1 MASGDPDLIPFDSIV
16 QCGWTE
22 CSEMANLRACS
33 QCKNQWY
40 CCVEHQK
47 LHWKAHKPKCKPF
60 KPPTANQTTKTK
72 KSLPEPDKPKEQ
84 QKPAKIIVRY
94 KWGEMPSD
102 IESMYAMRKEMTI
115 RHGYNMMDKAV
126 DAFFEALKRDCY
138 PTEESEGI
146 FGIQMEP
153 KYERYDDTTRVSLG
167 NLVYLVWVALWKAK
181 GNAHSAWKNEIV
193 MMILMGKLPEWFQL
207 EVMEYVATKDGSR
220 NAYANELLERGVENI
235 MYDILLCRFRWG
247 DITEEDVAFL
257 TKTAS

>member
-1 MASGDPDLIPFDSIV
+1 MASADSDLIPFDSIV

-47 LHWKAHKPKCKPF
+47 LHWKSHKPKCKPF
-60 KPPTANQTTKTK
+60 KAPTASQTASASKT
-72 KSLPEPDKPKEQ
+72 LPEPTTTQERTNPSKVIE
-84 QKPAKIIVRY
+84 RY
-94 KWGEMPSD
+94 KWTEMPSD
-102 IESMYAMRKEMTI
+102 IEPMYALRKEMTI
-115 RHGYNMMDKAV
+115 RHGYNMMDKTV
-126 DAFFEALKRDCY
+126 DAFFEAMKRDCY

-167 NLVYLVWVALWKAK
+167 NLVYLVWLALWKLK
-181 GNAHSAWKNEIV
+181 GNAQAAWKNEIV

-207 EVMEYVATKDGSR
+207 EVMEYVATKEGSR

-247 DITEEDVAFL
+247 DISEADVAFL